1 MICLPKNI
9 WTYIFLFD
17 PTYRN
22 IFNVVL
28 EELLDVTSMWKL
40 YFHNNHLKDK
50 FQTNRIMTMKQAREL
65 SFYWNNTFLQNYSN
79 RSYERYYN
87 TKLGF
92 CSPVHISDDLPI
104 STYYNRLKANIQVA
118 KIKNSWKKNKT
129 SNIDV

>member
-1 MICLPKNI
+1 MIQLPKHI
-9 WTYIFLFD
+9 WAYIYLFD
-17 PTYRN
+17 STYRN
-22 IFNVVL
+22 IFNIVM
-28 EELLDVTSMWKL
+28 EELLDVSAMWKL
-40 YFHNNHLKDK
+40 YFHHNQLKNT
-50 FQTNRIMTMKQAREL
+50 FQTNRIMTMKQAKEL

-104 STYYNRLKANIQVA
+104 STYYNRLKANIQTA
-118 KIKNSWKKNKT
+118 KIKNSWKKNKI

>member
-1 MICLPKNI
+1 MIQLPKHI
-9 WTYIFLFD
+9 WAYIYLFD
-17 PTYRN
+17 STYRD
-22 IFNVVL
+22 IFNIVM
-28 EELLDVTSMWKL
+28 EELLDVSAMWKL
-40 YFHNNHLKDK
+40 YFHHNKLKNT
-50 FQTNRIMTMKQAREL
+50 FQTNRIMTMKQAKEL

-104 STYYNRLKANIQVA
+104 STYYNRLKANIQAA